1 MSAVLVRGTQP
12 ARAARGRCTLWP
24 LTAGLALIL
33 LLAGCAGPAGIGGVP
48 SQAIG
53 ERAIELDGSCA
64 QTDEAGFRERARLKV
79 SGNRVQVL
87 SWELWVGQR
96 GSCRFEQT
104 DFRQTRS
111 GPHLELLARDG
122 SGCRLMV
129 WQEPRRV
136 TLAHYGCEN
145 RCTPGIYD
153 QAWPVMF
160 DPRSG
165 SCARL

>member
-1 MSAVLVRGTQP
+1 MSLAIVLGNKPVG
-12 ARAARGRCTLWP
+12 AARSRLLPW
-24 LTAGLALIL
+24 LLVALLALIL
-33 LLAGCAGPAGIGGVP
+33 MLAGCASPVGIGDKP
-48 SQAIG
+48 LQPIG
-53 ERAIELDGSCA
+53 EGMIDLDGNCA

-79 SGNRVQVL
+79 SGNRVQAL

-96 GSCRFEQT
+96 GSCRFEQAE
-104 DFRQTRS
+104 FRQTRS

-129 WQEPRRV
+129 WQEARRI
-136 TLAHYGCEN
+136 TLAHHGCEN